1 MRPLAWTGVLGCAL
15 GVTLSAQLPS
25 AGAVVDPSAFDY
37 VRDIAPG
44 RAALVVLPLDAAALA
59 HSRGPYARFA
69 DVRVIDG
76 QNRQMPYLLE
86 EAREPLELP
95 ITFVA
100 FTPSA
105 VNRPPGDTHRR
116 STYMVTLPYP
126 RLPDADLVVETS
138 QRTFRREVQL
148 SEQGTPDRPRNS
160 QPAAVITNR
169 VWQHS
174 DDSVPAPPLLLPARN
189 RDATLL
195 TLTIDDGD
203 NAALPLTS
211 MRLRLPGWRIRF
223 YRPADTRLRLLYGS
237 DDAVAPEYDLALLRT
252 KVMEESA
259 EEISAAP
266 EPRARRDSA
275 AIVSPRVFW
284 GFLIAA
290 VLVLVALVARL
301 ATSSPSEGP
310 SQSSGPGPS
319 P

>member
-1 MRPLAWTGVLGCAL
+1 MKPLAWTGVLGCAMA
-15 GVTLSAQLPS
+15 VTLSAQIPS
-25 AGAVVDPSAFDY
+25 AGAVLDPSAFDY
-37 VRDIAPG
+37 ARDIAAG

-69 DVRVIDG
+69 DVRVVDG
-76 QNRQMPYLLE
+76 QNRQVPYLLE
-86 EAREPLELP
+86 EAQEPLELAVP
-95 ITFVA
+95 FA
-100 FTPSA
+100 NFTPA
-105 VNRPPGDTHRR
+105 RAGRPDARHR

-126 RLPDADLVVETS
+126 RLPDADLVIETS

-148 SEQGTPDRPRNS
+148 SEQRLVDRSRNAQS
-160 QPAAVITNR
+160 AAVIGNR
-169 VWQHS
+169 VWQHT
-174 DDSVPAPPLLLPARN
+174 DESVAAPPLLLAARN

-195 TLTIDDGD
+195 ILTIDDGD
-203 NAALPLTS
+203 NAPLPLTS
-211 MRLRLPGWRIRF
+211 VRLRLPRWRIRF
-223 YRPADTRLRLLYGS
+223 YRPGDARLRLLYGS
-237 DDAVAPEYDLALLRT
+237 RDAVAPEYDLALLRT

-266 EPRARRDSA
+266 ERKSRRDSA

-301 ATSSPSEGP
+301 ATSSPSGGP

-319 P
+319 L